1 MRFNRWVL
9 AACAAA
15 ALAACGGG
23 NDNSDP
29 SINVQLSGL
38 ENLGASSVYEGWLI
52 VNGAAKSAGHF
63 TVDDRGVM
71 SQTNFKIAS
80 ADIAGASTY
89 VLTIEPKNDT
99 DPGPTK
105 THLVAGN
112 FDAARTQAA
121 LSVAHSAALGNDFKS
136 AAGKF
141 FLAAPTH
148 NNPATDDQGIWWI
161 DASSG
166 SMKAGLTLP
175 TLPAGWVYE
184 GWVVVDGK
192 PITTGRF
199 TSVTGADSDG
209 AGPAAGIAAAA
220 PPFPGQ
226 DFINPT
232 KKLPGGMAVISI
244 EPEPDNSPAPFLL
257 KPLLTNPIGSST
269 GPSNGQTMV
278 NQASKLNPT
287 GTVTI
292 VR

>member
-1 MRFNRWVL
+1 MRFNRWVF

-29 SINVQLSGL
+29 SINVQLIGL
-38 ENLGASSVYEGWLI
+38 EDLGEGSVYEGWLI
-52 VNGAAKSAGHF
+52 VNGAAKSAGRF
-63 TVDDRGVM
+63 TVDERGVM

-80 ADIAGASTY
+80 ADIAGASAY
-89 VLTIEPKNDT
+89 VLTIEPKDDA

-112 FDAARTQAA
+112 FDTARTQAA
-121 LSVAHSAALGNDFKS
+121 LSVAHTSALGNDFTS
-136 AAGKF
+136 ATGKF
-141 FLAAPTH
+141 FLATPT
-148 NNPATDDQGIWWI
+148 NPGTDDQGIWWV

-166 SMKAGLTLP
+166 MPQAGLSLP
-175 TLPAGWVYE
+175 TLPEGWVYE

-192 PITTGRF
+192 PTSTGRF
-199 TSVTGADSDG
+199 TRVSSADSDG
-209 AGPAAGIAAAA
+209 AGPAAGTAA
-220 PPFPGQ
+220 PAPSFPGQ
-226 DFINPT
+226 DFVTPP

-257 KPLLTNPIGSST
+257 KPLLTNPIGNAT
-269 GPSNGQTMV
+269 GPSNGQTMD
-278 NQASKLNPT
+278 NQAGKLNPT
-287 GTVTI
+287 GTVTV